1 VRSINHTAPDSPEDE
16 PTRATRPDHGTVGV
30 FQAPQPVPARGTR
43 PAARPPDNLDIDSP
57 FLDLFGSEDE
67 SSPAEGAAALPGA
80 FTQPAREPYRT
91 DRRPYQPPAVPVP
104 DVSTPDDPFPGPVT
118 SAPSISTPAPS
129 GPVPSGTATSA
140 TAPSAPVPSG
150 TGASGTGA
158 SGTGASGT
166 GGNGTGGNGT
176 GGNGPDVSAR
186 AGAASDE
193 VFDEDEDDLL
203 AVLAS
208 TTPLP
213 NPLRSTPLHRTTPP
227 SSRPPHVASPAER
240 DVPGVVPLSGRPVVS
255 DSSPSGDLSSGAAG
269 VRGGQR
275 TTTGG
280 WPVVPSAAA
289 PPLADA
295 PNQHRTP
302 TAAPTPAPAARP
314 VPDDRDT
321 DQHAQPSAQPSAPPQ
336 AHPATSRART
346 TPDDQPSATN
356 HTLPAHPRPTD
367 PELTHPVAAE
377 PAFTRQP
384 TAHPTAAQ
392 PVSAQPVSAQPVS
405 AQPMSVQPVSA
416 QPGSAEPM
424 SPQTVWAHPVSAQPT
439 SAPPVQEQS
448 AAAQPVSGQTRRGAN
463 DVPDATAGSGPGR
476 DQERPSQGYGVHVP
490 GYGGYGQGNESA
502 QTVSAQPLIV
512 PPLQAPPPE
521 GHLPQVAAGP
531 AAPLPLPAP
540 GPTPAAPNQGHG
552 APDPAVPYPVPAPPA
567 QADLDDAF
575 LGDLDLGWPDTDED
589 EPQGSAV
596 RQRSGRSDVAPTSF
610 AVKGD
615 EKAPGQGSGVL
626 ERAAGV
632 PLQEQ
637 DHDDEKALATR
648 EDTRPARRRSAQ
660 PARRRRGEAGEPEN
674 LPAVRKELKPP
685 GFKPHKLRFTDRDP
699 SVELEIT
706 EIAGHLTFTP
716 GTVTAWYALPE
727 VRWAFRP
734 DAEREALL
742 SAISEQYAGLAGFRL
757 HLRRTTR
764 PFPADEW
771 ARTIDKH
778 TARPLPDVVGG
789 TSWSDH
795 LVAAQR
801 HLLAVNHAE
810 GQTYLGVTFARRS
823 IGDTFAER
831 VMRLFGKGTSDSE
844 RRKLGRTVE
853 QFDEVLNAFGMRGRR
868 VTPQEL
874 EWLLFR
880 SVALCMAPPGPL
892 SPVSNGQW
900 ERGDLLALT
909 EQVERYRSPYGSTVK
924 LVNRMTGEER
934 HVAVL
939 TVGRMEPL
947 EIPERHE
954 PWMHFHERL
963 PWPMELSSRVDI
975 LGSTHSFKNL
985 EHRLRMIRSQQL
997 DYAEHGIDAPP
1008 ELERLAKRALVI
1020 GDEMTT
1026 GLPVESARAHGW
1038 HRLAVGGRTR
1048 EECLERARRL
1058 IQLYARELRISLQ
1071 HAKNQDQL
1079 AREFI
1084 PGEPIANT
1092 GYVRRMPVKLL
1103 AAALPQAASTVG
1115 DRRGDLIGRTAG
1127 TCRRPV
1133 FLDLHF
1139 PMEVRERSG
1148 LSVFVAEPG
1157 GGKSTL
1163 MGALGYLNARR
1174 GVQVTLLDPSG
1185 PLARLCQMPEL
1196 RPHSRVLNLTGSE
1209 QGTLAPYSLIPTP
1222 VRSEFA
1228 TGPTG
1233 DREYE
1238 IAVSNS
1244 RAERRML
1251 VQDICSMLIP
1261 AQVAREASTA
1271 TLLRHAVRGVPAEE
1285 TSTLDDVV
1293 TFLQGLDSD
1302 GQELANL
1309 LLDTAEMPLA
1319 LLFFGRP
1326 PSHLLSAD
1334 SALTVITM
1342 AGLRLPDMKIEREY
1356 WSAEESLALPML
1368 HTAHRLAVRRCYG
1381 GSMSARKMVGLDEA
1395 HFMEGW
1401 RSGRSFLVRLARDS
1415 RKWNLAALVASQNP
1429 KDILGLDVQ
1438 NLVSTVFVGRIA
1450 EDQEIASEA
1459 LRLLRV
1465 PVNDGYEATLA
1476 SLSQADTSSSTRLG
1490 FREFVM
1496 RDVDGRVQKVR
1507 VDVSYVDGLLEHLDT
1522 TPGAPLPS
1530 AAALPA
1536 AAAAIPLP
1544 SSGREG

>member
-1 VRSINHTAPDSPEDE
+1 MTANPPPHGRPRADAPATGRQSNGAHPNDYSSADSLEEAEELVAAPG
-16 PTRATRPDHGTVGV
+16 HGGVGV
-30 FQAPQPVPARGTR
+30 FQAPGAVRPSGGPVDTT
-43 PAARPPDNLDIDSP
+43 LDIDSP
-57 FLDLFGSEDE
+57 FLDLFGGVTPALPAAADPPANGHRANGSGPAPLPAAPSNG
-67 SSPAEGAAALPGA
+67 SSGTRAPAESQSSGFTRTPVESQPSEYTRRPVEPQPSGFTRPPAEQQPSGFTRGPAESQPSGYTRAPVGPEPDFYSESGAVALPAEPSRSSRPGPAPTSRPGPASADAQRSARPGPASADFRPKPGGAIDNYRPAPGGPTGDDRREAAGGLNGGIRPDSGAISAPGA
-80 FTQPAREPYRT
+80 FAPEPFAPLPDEDDWSEFDEWPPRPESSRNLPAPAGPASRVREAPGL
-91 DRRPYQPPAVPVP
+91 PSAPASAPLPVPVP
-104 DVSTPDDPFPGPVT
+104 
-118 SAPSISTPAPS
+118 
-129 GPVPSGTATSA
+129 
-140 TAPSAPVPSG
+140 
-150 TGASGTGA
+150 
-158 SGTGASGT
+158 
-166 GGNGTGGNGT
+166 
-176 GGNGPDVSAR
+176 
-186 AGAASDE
+186 
-193 VFDEDEDDLL
+193 
-203 AVLAS
+203 
-208 TTPLP
+208 
-213 NPLRSTPLHRTTPP
+213 
-227 SSRPPHVASPAER
+227 
-240 DVPGVVPLSGRPVVS
+240 
-255 DSSPSGDLSSGAAG
+255 
-269 VRGGQR
+269 
-275 TTTGG
+275 
-280 WPVVPSAAA
+280 
-289 PPLADA
+289 
-295 PNQHRTP
+295 
-302 TAAPTPAPAARP
+302 
-314 VPDDRDT
+314 
-321 DQHAQPSAQPSAPPQ
+321 
-336 AHPATSRART
+336 
-346 TPDDQPSATN
+346 
-356 HTLPAHPRPTD
+356 
-367 PELTHPVAAE
+367 
-377 PAFTRQP
+377 
-384 TAHPTAAQ
+384 
-392 PVSAQPVSAQPVS
+392 
-405 AQPMSVQPVSA
+405 
-416 QPGSAEPM
+416 
-424 SPQTVWAHPVSAQPT
+424 
-439 SAPPVQEQS
+439 
-448 AAAQPVSGQTRRGAN
+448 
-463 DVPDATAGSGPGR
+463 
-476 DQERPSQGYGVHVP
+476 
-490 GYGGYGQGNESA
+490 
-502 QTVSAQPLIV
+502 
-512 PPLQAPPPE
+512 
-521 GHLPQVAAGP
+521 
-531 AAPLPLPAP
+531 
-540 GPTPAAPNQGHG
+540 
-552 APDPAVPYPVPAPPA
+552 
-567 QADLDDAF
+567 
-575 LGDLDLGWPDTDED
+575 
-589 EPQGSAV
+589 
-596 RQRSGRSDVAPTSF
+596 
-610 AVKGD
+610 
-615 EKAPGQGSGVL
+615 EKAPAK
-626 ERAAGV
+626 RR
-632 PLQEQ
+632 
-637 DHDDEKALATR
+637 EKA
-648 EDTRPARRRSAQ
+648 PARREPKQNAVS
-660 PARRRRGEAGEPEN
+660 RREPKAPKP
-674 LPAVRKELKPP
+674 LRPQKLK
-685 GFKPHKLRFTDRDP
+685 FSDRDP
-699 SVELEIT
+699 AIELAIS
-706 EIAGHLTFTP
+706 EIAGHLTFTQS
-716 GTVTAWYALPE
+716 TVTAWYYLPE

-771 ARTIDKH
+771 ARTVDTFTTK
-778 TARPLPDVVGG
+778 PLPDVQNA

-801 HLLAVNHAE
+801 HLLSVNHAE

-823 IGDTFAER
+823 LGDTFSER
-831 VMRLFGKGTSDSE
+831 VLRAFGRGTSENE

-880 SVALCMAPPGPL
+880 SVALGMAPPGLL
-892 SPVSNGQW
+892 SPVSNGHW
-900 ERGDLLALT
+900 ETGDLLALT
-909 EQVERYRSPYGSTVK
+909 EQVERYRTPYGSTVK

-939 TVGRMEPL
+939 SVGRMEPL

-963 PWPMELSSRVDI
+963 PWPMELSSRLDI
-975 LGSTHSFKNL
+975 LGSNSSFKNL

-1026 GLPVESARAHGW
+1026 GLPTDSARAHGW
-1038 HRLAVGGRTR
+1038 HRIAVSGANR

-1058 IQLYARELRISLQ
+1058 IQLYSRELRISLQ
-1071 HAKNQDQL
+1071 HPKNQDQL

-1148 LSVFVAEPG
+1148 LGVFVAEPG

-1196 RPHSRVLNLTGSE
+1196 KPYSRVLNLTGSE
-1209 QGTLAPYSLIPTP
+1209 QGTLAPYALIPTP
-1222 VRSEFA
+1222 IRSEFS
-1228 TGPTG
+1228 TGPSG

-1238 IAVSNS
+1238 IAVSNA

-1251 VQDICSMLIP
+1251 VQDICSMLVP
-1261 AQVAREASTA
+1261 PQVAKEASTA
-1271 TLLRHAVRGVPAEE
+1271 TLLRHAVRQVPAEE

-1293 TFLQGLDSD
+1293 TTLQGLDKD
-1302 GQELANL
+1302 EGRELANL

-1326 PSHLLSAD
+1326 PQHLLGAD
-1334 SALTVITM
+1334 AALTVITM
-1342 AGLRLPDMKIEREY
+1342 AGLRLPDLKIEREY

-1381 GSMSARKMVGLDEA
+1381 GSMSSRKMVGLDEA

-1429 KDILGLDVQ
+1429 RDILGLDVQ

-1465 PVNDGYEATLA
+1465 PVHDGYEATLA
-1476 SLSQADTSSSTRLG
+1476 SLSQVDTSSQHRLG

-1522 TPGAPLPS
+1522 TPGPATPAVVPLPS
-1530 AAALPA
+1530 DL
-1536 AAAAIPLP
+1536 
-1544 SSGREG
+1544 EV